1 VLILGGIPVLFF
13 VVSVAALL
21 SRPSPESGAA
31 GLRESL
37 LIASVAFGAWVVTGT
52 EVLSLWHWL
61 CPLPVLLWWVVPTL
75 AMAPIV
81 LSRGQYSRLH
91 GRRGTT
97 TAVDRDGLGLCLVG
111 AVVLILLLTGA
122 VAVVTP
128 PNNFDSNVYHLPRQ
142 IYWIQQASVEHYAAS
157 RPKQLIMP
165 PMAEFIGTHFLL
177 LTGDDRWANLIQWF
191 SLGMTA
197 LAASLIARE
206 LGAATSGQGL
216 AALLVVTNPMAAM
229 QAMNTKNDLVLSLWV
244 CAAAY
249 FALTTWT
256 RPGRV
261 PGRTVLLGASLGLV
275 LLTKGSG
282 FPIAVPIGLGAGL
295 AVCARERQWIGAG
308 LTVMLVA
315 LALNAGHFARNLA
328 AFGSPISSARLHESL
343 VNEAFSPAA
352 IVSTVVRNLMLHAA
366 TPSEATNRVFGSAT
380 LRLHRWI
387 GIDVNDPRTT
397 FDHAHSRFSV
407 EARPF
412 DEDHAPAPFH
422 LFLALTVAPFLL
434 WRWRRDGLLV
444 VAALTTCAAFVLF
457 CAVVKWQPWNTRLHL
472 PVVSLFA
479 ALGGALIG
487 RARPAVVAA
496 VAISSL
502 LVVAPSLLWDRQK
515 PLLGS
520 PSIFTAT
527 REDNRL
533 RNRPKLRKPL
543 RCAVEAA
550 RRIAPQRVA
559 ITVTGEAWEYVLQHA
574 LLHDLERPPRL
585 VPWGIHP
592 DVRPLPSE
600 AADLLVRINNS
611 SREFR
616 HEPSGTVY
624 VSIERCGPYTLY
636 IPAGDSGS

>member
-1 VLILGGIPVLFF
+1 VLIFGGIPVLFF

-21 SRPSPESGAA
+21 SRQSPETGAA
-31 GLRESL
+31 VLRESL
-37 LIASVAFGAWVVTGT
+37 LIASVVSGVWVVTGT
-52 EVLSLWHWL
+52 EVLSLWHRL
-61 CPLPVLLWWVVPTL
+61 SPLPALLWWMVPTL
-75 AMAPIV
+75 ALAAVV
-81 LSRGQYSRLH
+81 LRCGRH
-91 GRRGTT
+91 WRPDVRRGR
-97 TAVDRDGLGLCLVG
+97 TAAADRDGLGLCLVG
-111 AVVLILLLTGA
+111 AVVLVLLVTGA

-157 RPKQLIMP
+157 RPKQLMMP

-177 LTGDDRWANLIQWF
+177 LAGDDRWANLIQWF

-206 LGAATSGQGL
+206 LGAAMSGQGL

-256 RPGRV
+256 RPGRA
-261 PGRTVLLGASLGLV
+261 PDTTVLLGASLGLV

-282 FPIAVPIGLGAGL
+282 LPIAVPLGLGAGL
-295 AVCARERQWIGAG
+295 AVFARERQRIAAS
-308 LTVMLVA
+308 LTVILVA

-328 AFGSPISSARLHESL
+328 QFGSPISSARVHERL
-343 VNEAFSPAA
+343 VNETFSPAA
-352 IVSTVVRNLMLHAA
+352 VVSTVVRNLMLHAA
-366 TPSEATNRVFGSAT
+366 TPSDAANRALLSAT
-380 LRLHRWI
+380 IRFHQWI
-387 GIDVNDPRTT
+387 GIDINDPRTT
-397 FDHAHSRFSV
+397 FNNARSPFTV
-407 EARPF
+407 EAMPL
-412 DEDHAPAPFH
+412 DEDHAGAPFH
-422 LFLALTVAPFLL
+422 LFLAVAVAPLLL
-434 WRWRRDGLLV
+434 WRCRRDGLLLA
-444 VAALTTCAAFVLF
+444 AALTTCAVFVLF
-457 CAVVKWQPWNTRLHL
+457 CAVVKWQPWHTRLHL

-479 ALGGALIG
+479 ALGGTLFG
-487 RARPAVVAA
+487 RLRPAAVAA
-496 VAISSL
+496 VAICAL
-502 LVVAPSLLWDRQK
+502 LVLAPSLLWGQQK

-527 REDNRL
+527 RDDNRL
-533 RNRPKLRKPL
+533 RTRPTLREPL

-559 ITVTGEAWEYVLQHA
+559 ITVIGEAWEYVLQRA
-574 LLHDLERPPRL
+574 LLDDLERPPRL
-585 VPWGIHP
+585 VPWGVHP
-592 DVRPLPSE
+592 EVRPLPSE
-600 AADLLVRINNS
+600 AVDLLVRINDAS
-611 SREFR
+611 PKFR

-636 IPAGDSGS
+636 VPSGD